1 MAHMTTTYSGITYVI
16 PCSGRKLPTAAPA
29 AELYV
34 GQMFRHTYERAV
46 ECARLD
52 QAGGLGPARVLIL
65 SARYGLITP
74 ERVIDPYDQK
84 MGSPG
89 SIDVKTLAEQ
99 AVALGI
105 DWGCGGVYGLLP
117 RPYLARLDAALRTL
131 DVFVQDVY
139 EGCGGIGEQ
148 RRVNALIS
156 RPVIT
161 PIPEPSASEPGPQV
175 WIGAD
180 SHAFWWGLP
189 ILVSYDRLRDVR
201 TLPVAAAP
209 WVLDSRGFV
218 EVAQHGGWTIP
229 AATYVAD
236 VRRFEAEIGRL
247 VWVAPQD
254 WPAHPRLLERTGLP
268 EAVHQARTT
277 ASVIELRAEL
287 GDLVMPVLTGTTIA
301 GYLRHLAAYAAA
313 GFDLATEPIVGVG
326 ALVGRP
332 PTQAAGIVRAL
343 AAAGLTRLHGFGVKG
358 RVLDEV
364 GPLFASI
371 DSAEWSGE
379 ARWRGGACTHGLV
392 TWETNCPTFAREWAA
407 AQRRRAA
414 GADVQPA
421 LFAA

>member
-1 MAHMTTTYSGITYVI
+1 MTTTYEGITYVV
-16 PCSGRKLPTAAPA
+16 PCSGQKLDHAAPA

-34 GQMFRHTYERAV
+34 GQMFRHTFERAT

-52 QAGGLGPARVLIL
+52 QAAGLGPARVLIL
-65 SARYGLITP
+65 SARWGLITP
-74 ERVIDPYDQK
+74 DTVIEPYELK
-84 MGSPG
+84 MGAPG
-89 SIDVKTLAEQ
+89 SVTPETLAAQ
-99 AVALGI
+99 AVDLGI

-117 RPYLARLDAALRTL
+117 RPYLARLDEALRTL
-131 DVFVQDVY
+131 DVYIQDVY
-139 EGCGGIGEQ
+139 EACGGIGEQ
-148 RRVNALIS
+148 RRVNALIA
-156 RPVIT
+156 RPEVT
-161 PIPEPSASEPGPQV
+161 PAPEPAADEPGPRV

-201 TLPVAAAP
+201 TLPVASAP

-229 AATYVAD
+229 AGRYVDD
-236 VRRFEAEIGRL
+236 VRRFAAEIGRL

-254 WPAHPRLLERTGLP
+254 WPAHPRLLERTGLS
-268 EAVHQARTT
+268 EAVHQDHTT
-277 ASVIELRAEL
+277 ASVIELRAQL
-287 GDLVMPVLTGTTIA
+287 GDLVMPVLTGATIA

-313 GFDLATEPIVGVG
+313 GLDLAAEPIVGIG

-332 PTQAAGIVRAL
+332 PSQAADIVRAL

-379 ARWRGGACTHGLV
+379 ARWRGGACPHGMV
-392 TWETNCPTFAREWAA
+392 KWETNCPTFALQWAED
-407 AQRRRAA
+407 QRRRAA
-414 GADVQPA
+414 QATVQPA